1 MPSDDEPVEAP
12 LAESLQFDHAEFAD
26 APAATVMAC
35 AACRQPI
42 AEAYFEIQGRVLC
55 GRCRDHL
62 LTRLTGGS
70 ALARFG
76 RAAVYGAGAALSVI
90 ALCFVAR
97 SSFGSLMALLF
108 ILAGYLIGVAVRK
121 GAGVRGGWP
130 FQVLAM
136 FLTYSAIVGSMLP
149 SLLMQLSRQGLDV
162 ARHLPAVVAL
172 AYEIP
177 FLLAGREPLGLIIV
191 GVALWQAWRANR
203 RLDLPIR
210 GPFQV
215 SGSGLPPADEELAA
229 HA

>member
-1 MPSDDEPVEAP
+1 MASDDEPVTAP
-12 LAESLQFDHAEFAD
+12 LAESLQFDHAEFAE
-26 APAATVMAC
+26 APTAGVMAC

-42 AEAYFEIQGRVLC
+42 AEAYFEIQGKVLC
-55 GRCRDHL
+55 GRCRDRL
-62 LTRLTGGS
+62 LARLTEGS

-76 RAAVYGAGAALSVI
+76 RAAIYGAGATLGVI
-90 ALCFVAR
+90 ALCFVVR
-97 SSFGSLMALLF
+97 SSVGSLMALLF

-130 FQVLAM
+130 YQVLAM
-136 FLTYSAIVGSMLP
+136 FLAYSAIVGSTLP
-149 SLLMQLSRQGLDV
+149 TLLMQLSRQGLDV
-162 ARHLPAVVAL
+162 AHHLPAIIAL

-215 SGSGLPPADEELAA
+215 SGGGLQPEDEELAA